1 MTDQPDFTP
10 RNVAKYMVQATIQFR
25 TAKLV
30 KNAIVDHTNFEKDNT
45 PVTLVSNVVGWGV
58 SAKLK
63 PHTDRMV
70 DKTADFIADK
80 REKRQAKKAKKKNDQ
95 E

>member
-10 RNVAKYMVQATIQFR
+10 RNIAKFAVQATIEFR
-25 TAKLV
+25 TSKLV
-30 KNAIVDHTNFEKDNT
+30 KDIITDHTSFE
-45 PVTLVSNVVGWGV
+45 SNSPAVRISSHVVGWGV
-58 SAKLK
+58 AAKLK
-63 PHTDRMV
+63 PHTDKVV